1 MRKTF
6 YTSRMLSRLSIVI
19 LAATAAFAQTRPAFE
34 VASIK
39 PSAPL
44 DMAKLAAEMQ
54 QGKMPKMGAHV
65 DGSRAEYT
73 YVALRDLIVLAYG
86 VKPFQVTGPDWIT
99 KDRFDIVAKMPEGS
113 RKEDAPKMLQT
124 LLEERFKLAMH
135 RTKEEHPV
143 LGLVVGKGGPKLK
156 ESAETPKPLDESVP
170 LKPGEMI
177 QEGPEGPVRV
187 TMGKLGSATINM
199 GEKGMVNYGMNPAT
213 QSLHM
218 EGSMI
223 TMSGFADML
232 TQFMQMGG
240 GGGRQIV
247 DMTNLKG
254 HYEVALDF
262 GLADLLQMARS
273 AGMDIPVGAG
283 RGPGPAGAAAPSDA
297 ASDPGGGTAS
307 SVTQAVSALGLK
319 LESRKAPVDQ
329 LIVDHLEKTPTEN

>member
-1 MRKTF
+1 
-6 YTSRMLSRLSIVI
+6 
-19 LAATAAFAQTRPAFE
+19 
-34 VASIK
+34 
-39 PSAPL
+39 
-44 DMAKLAAEMQ
+44 MAKLAADMQ

-65 DGSRAEYT
+65 DNSRAEYN
-73 YVALRDLIVLAYG
+73 YVALRDLIALAYG

-99 KDRFDIVAKMPEGS
+99 KDRFDIVAKLPEGA
-113 RKEDAPKMLQT
+113 RKEDAPKMLQM

-156 ESAETPKPLDESVP
+156 ESAETPKPLDASIP

-177 QEGPEGPVRV
+177 QEGPNGPVRV
-187 TMGKLGSATINM
+187 TMGKLGSAVINM
-199 GEKGMVNYGMNPAT
+199 GEKGLVNYGMNPAT
-213 QSLHM
+213 QSMRM

-232 TQFMQMGG
+232 TQFMQMSG
-240 GGGRQIV
+240 GGGRQVV

-254 HYEVALDF
+254 HYEVALEF
-262 GLADLLQMARS
+262 GLADLLQMAR
-273 AGMDIPVGAG
+273 ANGMDIPAGAG
-283 RGPGPAGAAAPSDA
+283 RGAGPIGASAPSDA
-297 ASDPGGGTAS
+297 ASDPGGGAS

-329 LIVDHLEKTPTEN
+329 LIVDHLEKTPTQN